1 MQRGQDFLD
10 INRKL
15 MKSEC
20 LHIQVT
26 ENATTHIDL
35 TFCASLTEHL
45 PRLLPRQVQASLK
58 RRSIDPKAIA
68 GHAQAAGF
76 APGELFRMTDGSK
89 LLRAWLE

>member
-1 MQRGQDFLD
+1 
-10 INRKL
+10 
-15 MKSEC
+15 MKSES

-45 PRLLPRQVQASLK
+45 PRLLPYQIRARLK
-58 RRSIDPKAIA
+58 KRSIDPKAIA
-68 GHAQAAGF
+68 CQASATGF
-76 APGELFRMTDGSK
+76 APGELFRVTEGTR

>member
-1 MQRGQDFLD
+1 MT
-10 INRKL
+10 

-20 LHIQVT
+20 LHIQLT

-45 PRLLPRQVQASLK
+45 PRLLPHRVRARLEK
-58 RRSIDPKAIA
+58 RAIDPKAIA
-68 GHAQAAGF
+68 CQASATGF
-76 APGELFRMTDGSK
+76 APGELFRVTEGGC